1 MKVSWTKGLDDQQK
15 TDVEQS
21 FNSATLLR
29 RRLVEVLEEKIDS
42 TRTVARSKSSYDTP
56 NWPLIQSDYIGY
68 ERALYEIIDLIKE

>member
-29 RRLVEVLEEKIDS
+29 RRLIEVLEDKISS
-42 TRTVARSKSSYDTP
+42 TSSVARSKSSYDTP
-56 NWPLIQSDYIGY
+56 NWPYLQADYVGY
-68 ERALYEIIDLIKE
+68 ERALHEIIELVKD